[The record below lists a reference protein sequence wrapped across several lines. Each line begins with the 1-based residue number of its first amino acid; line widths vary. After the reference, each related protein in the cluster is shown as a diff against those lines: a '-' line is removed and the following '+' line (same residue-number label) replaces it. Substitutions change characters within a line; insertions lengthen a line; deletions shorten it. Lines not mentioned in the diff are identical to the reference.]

1 MVIILSHN
9 NSDFDAVAAQ
19 LAAARLYR
27 GAVPLLAR
35 QLADSVDEYL
45 ALHAEQLPFVNQL
58 ADDTPISRV
67 ILVDTARLPAAFAR
81 TPPLPTT
88 IIDHHQLERD
98 LAPHEDAI
106 IEDVGAT
113 TSILVRRLIDAG
125 ATLSPI
131 EATLL
136 LLGIYADTDCLTVPA
151 TREADIACAA
161 WLLRQGARI
170 TAVGEYLR
178 RPLNQSQERALHQLE
193 QHLAIEE
200 IRGWSVV
207 LAWAELTGTIPEV
220 SPLAHR
226 LRDLYA
232 PAVVI
237 LACGIAGS
245 GTQVVVRS
253 DARALDA
260 GALARQFGGGG
271 HPAAAAAFVADHEAQ
286 AVCDEVRLRLDTMIA
301 PALTAAELMTRRV
314 HTAPI
319 DASVA
324 QADELMTRYGH
335 GALPVIDADG
345 RPRGMIARRDL
356 DRARRHGLH
365 DAPLERYL
373 WHGPPTITGDATLT
387 EIRRVLAAEGRRI
400 DDGGRI
406 LVVDAAGILR
416 GIITRADVLRAL
428 EYGRP
433 GDTNGHADAAEA
445 LEDWLDPTRLALIR
459 EAGRI
464 AEAHQRTLYVVGGS
478 VRDMLL
484 GRPCADLDLVVE
496 GDAIGLARDLA
507 DAWCGS
513 VRSHPQFGTATLEL
527 TRLPACAG
535 ARAGEVVAPLS
546 LDFVMARSEFYE
558 RPSALPDVEAA
569 SLRHDLHRRDFTINT
584 LAICL
589 NPTRYGR
596 LYDFF
601 GGRGDIQ
608 RGIIRVLHNL
618 SFIDDP
624 TRILRAAR
632 LAGRLGFT
640 IEPRTASLIDDA
652 LEHEIFRRTTPQRIT
667 RELCLIFDEAA
678 PERALQRLAALGV
691 PERLL
696 AGYRL
701 PADLDARLERAR
713 RAALVDTPPSQL
725 ALALCLYGS
734 ESGVIADIIAS
745 FQPSTAIT
753 RLLLDIDRLPP
764 ICRSL
769 DDATLPPSAV
779 VQQLDD
785 VQLIAVRV
793 AALATDAPAARRHL
807 DDYLERWRHMHP
819 DLDGNLVRTL
829 SGARGPAIGAIM
841 RGLRAALLDG
851 VVTSEAEQRA
861 WVAAQRPSATPG

>member
-1 MVIILSHN
+1 MIVILSHS

-19 LAAARLYR
+19 LAAARLYG
-27 GAVPLLAR
+27 GAVALLAR
-35 QLADSVDEYL
+35 QLTDSVDEYL
-45 ALHAEQLPFVNQL
+45 ALHAEQLPFVSQL
-58 ADDTPISRV
+58 ADDAPISRV

-88 IIDHHQLERD
+88 IIDHHHLERD

-113 TSILVRRLIDAG
+113 TTMLVRRLIDAG

-151 TREADIACAA
+151 TREADVACAA

-170 TAVGEYLR
+170 TAIGEYIR
-178 RPLNQSQERALHQLE
+178 RPLSQGQERAFHQLE
-193 QHLAIEE
+193 QQLVVEE
-200 IRGWSVV
+200 IRGWSVA
-207 LAWAELTGTIPEV
+207 LAWAELTGPIPEV

-245 GTQVVVRS
+245 GTQIVVRS

-260 GALARQFGGGG
+260 GMLAQQFGGGG
-271 HPAAAAAFVADHEAQ
+271 HPAAAAAFVADRAAA
-286 AVCDEVRLRLDTMIA
+286 AVCDEIRARLDALIE
-301 PALTAAELMTRRV
+301 PALTAADLMTRRV
-314 HTAPI
+314 HSAPI

-324 QADELMTRYGH
+324 QAAELMTRYGH
-335 GALPVIDADG
+335 GALPVIDAAG
-345 RPRGMIARRDL
+345 RPRGMIVRRDL
-356 DRARRHGLH
+356 DHARRHGLH

-373 WHGPPTITGDATLT
+373 WHGPPTITGDATLG
-387 EIRRVLAAEGRRI
+387 EVRRALAAEGRRI

-406 LVVDAAGILR
+406 LVVDADGVLC

-445 LEDWLDPTRLALIR
+445 LEAWLDPTRLALIR

-464 AEAHQRTLYVVGGS
+464 AEAHQRTLHVVGGS

-496 GDAIGLARDLA
+496 GDAIGLAHDLA
-507 DAWCGS
+507 DAWRGS

-527 TRLPACAG
+527 TRLPACVG
-535 ARAGEVVAPLS
+535 ARAGELIAPLS

-632 LAGRLGFT
+632 LAGRLGFV

-652 LEHEIFRRTTPQRIT
+652 LEHEIFRRTTPQRIA

-678 PERALQRLAALGV
+678 PEHALKQLAALGV
-691 PERLL
+691 PGRLL

-701 PADLDARLERAR
+701 PDGLGERLERAR
-713 RAALVDTPPSQL
+713 RAALVDTPPSQV
-725 ALALCLYGS
+725 ALALCVYGL
-734 ESGVIADIIAS
+734 ESSVIADIIS
-745 FQPSTAIT
+745 TFQPSTAIT
-753 RLLLDIDRLPP
+753 RLLLDLARLPA

-769 DDATLPPSAV
+769 DDATLPPSVV
-779 VQQLDD
+779 VQRLDD
-785 VQLIAVRV
+785 VTPLAVRV
-793 AALATDAPAARRHL
+793 AALADDATTVRRHL
-807 DDYLERWRHMHP
+807 GDYLERWRHIRP
-819 DLDGNLVRTL
+819 DLDGRAVREL
-829 SGARGPAIGAIM
+829 SGASGPAIGAIL

-851 VVTSEAEQRA
+851 VVTSEQQQVA
-861 WVAAQRPSATPG
+861 WVEAQRPPAV

>member
-1 MVIILSHN
+1 MIVILSHN

-19 LAAARLYR
+19 LAAARLYG
-27 GAVPLLAR
+27 GAIALLAR
-35 QLADSVDEYL
+35 QLTDSVDEYL
-45 ALHAEQLPFVNQL
+45 ALHAEQLPFVSQL
-58 ADDTPISRV
+58 ADGAPVSRV
-67 ILVDTARLPAAFAR
+67 ILVDTARLPAAFVR

-88 IIDHHQLERD
+88 IIDHHHLERD

-113 TSILVRRLIDAG
+113 TTMLVRRLIDAG
-125 ATLSPI
+125 VTLSPI

-151 TREADIACAA
+151 TREADVACAA

-170 TAVGEYLR
+170 TAVGEYIR
-178 RPLNQSQERALHQLE
+178 RPLSQGQERALHQLE
-193 QHLAIEE
+193 QQLVVEE
-200 IRGWSVV
+200 IRGWSVA
-207 LAWAELTGTIPEV
+207 LAWAELTGPIPEV

-245 GTQVVVRS
+245 GTQIIVRS

-260 GALARQFGGGG
+260 GMLAQQFGGGG
-271 HPAAAAAFVADHEAQ
+271 HPAAAAAFVADRAAS
-286 AVCDEVRLRLDTMIA
+286 AVCDEIRARLDALID
-301 PALTAAELMTRRV
+301 PALTAADLMTRRV
-314 HTAPI
+314 HSAPI
-319 DASVA
+319 GASVA

-335 GALPVIDADG
+335 GALPVIDAAG

-373 WHGPPTITGDATLT
+373 WHGPPTITGSATLG
-387 EIRRVLAAEGRRI
+387 EIRRALAAEGRRI

-406 LVVDAAGILR
+406 LVVDAAGVLC

-445 LEDWLDPTRLALIR
+445 LEAWLDPTRLALIR

-464 AEAHQRTLYVVGGS
+464 AEARQRTLHVVGGS

-484 GRPCADLDLVVE
+484 GRRCADLDLVVE
-496 GDAIGLARDLA
+496 GDAIGLAHDLA

-527 TRLPACAG
+527 ARLPACVG
-535 ARAGEVVAPLS
+535 ARAGECIAPLS

-632 LAGRLGFT
+632 LAGRLGFV

-678 PERALQRLAALGV
+678 PEHALQQLAALGV
-691 PERLL
+691 PGRLL

-701 PADLDARLERAR
+701 PADLDGRLERAR
-713 RAALVDTPPSQL
+713 RAALVDTPLSQVS
-725 ALALCLYGS
+725 LALCVYGL
-734 ESGVIADIIAS
+734 ESDVVADIIAA
-745 FQPSTAIT
+745 FQPTTAIT
-753 RLLLDIDRLPP
+753 RLLLDLARLPA

-769 DDATLPPSAV
+769 DDAALPPSAV
-779 VQQLDD
+779 VQRLDD
-785 VQLIAVRV
+785 VTPVAVRV
-793 AALATDAPAARRHL
+793 AALADDAAAARRHL
-807 DDYLERWRHMHP
+807 DDYLERWRHIHP
-819 DLDGNLVRTL
+819 DLDGNTVREL
-829 SGARGPAIGAIM
+829 SGARGPAIGTIM

-851 VVTSEAEQRA
+851 VVGSVDEQRA
-861 WVAAQRPSATPG
+861 WVQAQRPPAAPG